1 VAKTGAKQE
10 RRERDDRELFS
21 RAPSGSA
28 RRAASLS
35 PSAAAAAAAD
45 ATGPPQ
51 PPAERARPATQPP
64 APAAGRRRTSVSSAP
79 STAPSSISGRGFR
92 RTGTSQSIS
101 AQAESIT
108 RLPWVGGCRSLCNVY
123 LSSFLRVRDEQG
135 RFLLCRSGGSE
146 TKLLEPVGVAAFPS
160 SRVDSVLQA
169 VERVATERGVR
180 PLRNVEHRKL
190 QGTELGTL
198 GQVVLPVTLR
208 AHVWADL
215 QALDPL
221 FEACR
226 IPRKARQT
234 GSDDIDNASARSLLM
249 RGARS
254 PLSPSDRVLRLT
266 A

>member
-1 VAKTGAKQE
+1 ML
-10 RRERDDRELFS
+10 RPLSDELRS
-21 RAPSGSA
+21 LLCASA
-28 RRAASLS
+28 AHPRHVLAASTICRRAADRVQRVLL
-35 PSAAAAAAAD
+35 
-45 ATGPPQ
+45 G
-51 PPAERARPATQPP
+51 E
-64 APAAGRRRTSVSSAP
+64 GRM
-79 STAPSSISGRGFR
+79 
-92 RTGTSQSIS
+92 
-101 AQAESIT
+101 
-108 RLPWVGGCRSLCNVY
+108 VY
-123 LSSFLRVRDEQG
+123 
-135 RFLLCRSGGSE
+135 
-146 TKLLEPVGVAAFPS
+146 TMALLEG
-160 SRVDSVLQA
+160 RQA

-180 PLRNVEHRKL
+180 PVRNVEHRKL

-254 PLSPSDRVLRLT
+254 PLPPSDRVLRLT

>member
-1 VAKTGAKQE
+1 M
-10 RRERDDRELFS
+10 
-21 RAPSGSA
+21 
-28 RRAASLS
+28 
-35 PSAAAAAAAD
+35 
-45 ATGPPQ
+45 
-51 PPAERARPATQPP
+51 
-64 APAAGRRRTSVSSAP
+64 
-79 STAPSSISGRGFR
+79 
-92 RTGTSQSIS
+92 
-101 AQAESIT
+101 
-108 RLPWVGGCRSLCNVY
+108 
-123 LSSFLRVRDEQG
+123 RVRDEQG

-249 RGARS
+249 RGARP
-254 PLSPSDRVLRLT
+254 PLASIQSCDAADRVALPQT
-266 A
+266 W